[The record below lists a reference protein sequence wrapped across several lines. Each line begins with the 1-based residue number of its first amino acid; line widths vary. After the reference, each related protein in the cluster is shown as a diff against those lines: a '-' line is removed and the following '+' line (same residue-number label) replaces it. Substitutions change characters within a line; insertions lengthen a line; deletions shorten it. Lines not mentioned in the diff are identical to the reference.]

1 MLGRHGPLDR
11 LGLLGLLVSLALLSG
26 ACASAQRPTMPPPG
40 TICDPL
46 EPRSPTC
53 DYALAVSLGLQA
65 REHPA
70 SARDQLAQMV
80 VLLRRTAL
88 ADPTL
93 DQAGPHR
100 LLALVLLRAPGW
112 PRGPGDPEEGLV
124 VARRAVALAP
134 GYAPNLL
141 ALAEA
146 LAINEQPGPAREAA
160 TRALPLAE
168 AAVADGVTDA
178 AEWLREARERST
190 SE

>member
-1 MLGRHGPLDR
+1 VSRPP
-11 LGLLGLLVSLALLSG
+11 LLGLLASLALLSG
-26 ACASAQRPTMPPPG
+26 ACASAQRPPMPPSG
-40 TICDPL
+40 TICEPL

-53 DYALAVSLGLQA
+53 DYALAISLGLQA

-70 SARDQLAQMV
+70 SARDKLAQMV

-100 LLALVLLRAPGW
+100 VLALVLLRAPGW
-112 PRGPGDPEEGLV
+112 PLGPGDPEEGLV

-134 GYAPNLL
+134 GYAPNQL

-160 TRALPLAE
+160 KRALPLAE
-168 AAVADGVTDA
+168 AAVANGVSGA
-178 AEWLREARERST
+178 AEWLNEARERST
-190 SE
+190 RE